1 MNYHSYLV
9 INSHIHDLYLLTI
22 SATRRISESFRKD
35 NSDLNFK
42 YHINRSYLTFN
53 IAVDIYT
60 ILKATWGAIFIEIF
74 LYENVIFY

>member
-60 ILKATWGAIFIEIF
+60 IWGAIFIEIF